1 MPLPQQPIRVRRRYR
16 YMDGDGWGWIGM
28 GWIGIGMD
36 RDRDG
41 YWKRRRHAAIR
52 ATDFVHIH
60 AGSNHT
66 RMLLA
71 PLSLSSSSKLFADA
85 AHREQQQGPGWAEGR
100 VVRAAEGSRVVR
112 AAEGPADAGG
122 SAGRGHGTAGSWGAT
137 GRVGRVRSMLLLP
150 PLLRVAVGYQLPG
163 RLLSGQGGRHGWMAV
178 R

>member
-1 MPLPQQPIRVRRRYR
+1 MHAVGPSANTCPEALPLY
-16 YMDGDGWGWIGM
+16 GWGRM
-28 GWIGIGMD
+28 GT
-36 RDRDG
+36 DRDG
-41 YWKRRRHAAIR
+41 MDTGRGAAMLPCRPCDRLCAHHMPAAI
-52 ATDFVHIH
+52 T
-60 AGSNHT
+60 
-66 RMLLA
+66 LA
-71 PLSLSSSSKLFADA
+71 CCWHRFRSSSKLFADA

-112 AAEGPADAGG
+112 AAEGQADAGG